1 MAKINPILGKVSGK
15 IGALVYA
22 NQNGENIVREKA
34 ATVFNPNTALQVQ
47 SRAKLKL
54 MSQLTA
60 VVAPVIAIKKEG
72 NKNGRNMFI
81 SLNYA
86 KCGYSDESATV
97 NLNQIQLTKGVAS
110 IAEFTANRASGTK
123 IAVSLNEDMSE
134 RLDRVIYVCVEKQAD
149 GTLNI
154 RDSKVI
160 SAAGQNGDFAGEMTF
175 SDKAVVIYA
184 YGMKENTDKAKA
196 SFGSM
201 NAPTAEQ
208 VAKLLASRTISKS
221 DVTLTTTKGLTM
233 LVGEDEKSSDDVEN
247 ILVTATASGNGSV
260 SGGGRYPIGTLVT
273 LHATPVEEASF
284 EGWHKDSASGQLLS
298 TNQNYQ
304 FEANESITIVGKFVG
319 GPTPKYQ
326 ISVSA
331 QPAGDGTVSGGGEK
345 EEGSTCTVVAT
356 PASGKIFAGWY
367 ENAALVSSSASYAF
381 TVDRARTL
389 VAHFADEP
397 VSGFSNVTFNGSA
410 FNDDESIAT
419 NNNVTVAGNNAS
431 ENVTGVTL
439 VLTSNKPTAGQN
451 IKSLTRKAG
460 SISDTAFSIS
470 DSSLNI
476 GTWWLVSVNAVDEN
490 TINVVDVYNYNFEVY
505 SDQ

>member
-1 MAKINPILGKVSGK
+1 MAKINPILGKISGK

-22 NQNGENIVREKA
+22 TQNGENIVREKA
-34 ATVFNPNTALQVQ
+34 ATVFNPNTTAQVE

-72 NKNGRNMFI
+72 NKNGRNLFI

-86 KCGYSDESATV
+86 KCGYSGDAATV

-110 IAEFTANRASGTK
+110 IAEFTADRASGTK

-134 RLDRVIYVCVEKQAD
+134 RLDKVIYVCMEKQVD
-149 GTLNI
+149 GSLNI

-160 SAAGQNGDFAGEMTF
+160 ATAGQNGDFAGELAFT
-175 SDKAVVIYA
+175 DKAVVVYA

-201 NAPTAEQ
+201 SAPTAEQ
-208 VAKLLASRTISKS
+208 VAKLLASRTISTS
-221 DVTLTTTKGLTM
+221 DVTLTSTKGLTM

-247 ILVTATASGNGSV
+247 ILVTANASGNGSV
-260 SGGGRYPIGTLVT
+260 SGGGRYPIGSLVT

-298 TNQNYQ
+298 SNANYQ
-304 FEANESITIVGKFVG
+304 FEATESITIVGKFVG

-326 ISVSA
+326 ITVSA
-331 QPAGDGTVSGGGEK
+331 QPSGDGTVSGGGLK
-345 EEGSTCTVVAT
+345 EEGTSCTVVAT
-356 PASGKIFAGWY
+356 PASEKVFAGWY
-367 ENAALVSSSASYAF
+367 ENNALVSSSASYTF
-381 TVDRARTL
+381 TVERARTL
-389 VAHFADEP
+389 VAHFSDAPE
-397 VSGFSNVTFNGSA
+397 SGFSNVTYNDSA
-410 FNDDESIAT
+410 FD
-419 NNNVTVAGNNAS
+419 
-431 ENVTGVTL
+431 
-439 VLTSNKPTAGQN
+439 SNKRIAQGRQVQVGGNVVGADVTSVALVFSNDKPTVNQN
-451 IKSLTRKAG
+451 VKALTKVMGVINNDAFNMTNSNL
-460 SISDTAFSIS
+460 SI
-470 DSSLNI
+470 
-476 GTWWLVSVNAVDEN
+476 GYWWLISVNEIDED
-490 TINVVDVYNYNFEVY
+490 TVRAVDVYDYSIEVY

>member
-1 MAKINPILGKVSGK
+1 MAKINPILGKLSGK

-22 NQNGENIVREKA
+22 TQNGENIVREKA
-34 ATVFNPNTALQVQ
+34 ATVANPNTPAQVE

-60 VVAPVIAIKKEG
+60 VVAPVIAIKKDG
-72 NKNGRNMFI
+72 NKNGRNQFL

-86 KCGYSDESATV
+86 KCGYSDDAATV

-110 IAEFTANRASGTK
+110 IAEFTADRSSNSK

-134 RLDRVIYVCVEKQAD
+134 RLDKVIYVCMEKQAD

-154 RDSKVI
+154 RDSKVVA
-160 SAAGQNGDFAGEMTF
+160 AAGQNGDFAGEMAYT
-175 SDKAVVIYA
+175 DKAVVVYA

-201 NAPTAEQ
+201 SAPTAEQ
-208 VAKLLASRTISKS
+208 VAKLLASRTISTS
-221 DVTLTTTKGLTM
+221 DVTLTSTKGLTM

-260 SGGGRYPIGTLVT
+260 SGGGRYPIGSLVT

-298 TNQNYQ
+298 SNANYQ
-304 FEANESITIVGKFVG
+304 FEATESITIVGKFVG

-326 ISVSA
+326 ITVSA
-331 QPAGDGTVSGGGEK
+331 QPSGDGTVSGGGLK

-356 PASGKIFAGWY
+356 PASGKVFAGWY
-367 ENAALVSSSASYAF
+367 ENNALVSSSASYAF
-381 TVDRARTL
+381 TVERARTL

-397 VSGFSNVTFNGSA
+397 VSGFSNVTCNGSA
-410 FNDDESIAT
+410 FN
-419 NNNVTVAGNNAS
+419 NNMSVAHDSNMTVAGNNAS
-431 ENVTGVTL
+431 ENVTGVAL
-439 VLTSNKPTAGQN
+439 VLTANKPTAGQN
-451 IKSLTRKAG
+451 IKSLTRVAG
-460 SISDTAFSIS
+460 SITDTAFSVTENS
-470 DSSLNI
+470 PNI
-476 GTWWLVSVNAVDEN
+476 GTWWLVSINTVDEN
-490 TINVVDVYNYNFEVY
+490 TINVVDVYDYNIDVY

>member
-1 MAKINPILGKVSGK
+1 MAKINPILGKISGK

-22 NQNGENIVREKA
+22 TQNGENIVREKA
-34 ATVFNPNTALQVQ
+34 ATVFNPNTTLQVQ

-134 RLDRVIYVCVEKQAD
+134 RLDKVIYVCVEKQAD

-233 LVGEDEKSSDDVEN
+233 LVGEDEKSSDDIEN

-260 SGGGRYPIGTLVT
+260 TGGGRYPIGSMVT

-298 TNQNYQ
+298 TNANYQ

-331 QPAGDGTVSGGGEK
+331 QPVGDGTVSGGGEK
-345 EEGSTCTVVAT
+345 EEGSQCTVVAT
-356 PASGKIFAGWY
+356 PASGKVFAGWY
-367 ENAALVSSSASYAF
+367 ENSQLVSSSASYAF
-381 TVDRARTL
+381 TVERARTL

-397 VSGFSNVTFNGSA
+397 ISGFSNVTFNGSA
-410 FNDDESIAT
+410 FNDDES
-419 NNNVTVAGNNAS
+419 VAHDGSFELQGNNAS
-431 ENVTGVTL
+431 ENVTGVAL
-439 VLTSNKPTAGQN
+439 VLTANKPTVGQN
-451 IKSLTRKAG
+451 IKSLTRESATF
-460 SISDTAFSIS
+460 SDTAFDLYCSN
-470 DSSLNI
+470 LNI
-476 GTWWLVSVNAVDEN
+476 GVWWLVSVNAVDEN
-490 TINVVDVYNYNFEVY
+490 TINVVDVYDYNIEVY

>member
-1 MAKINPILGKVSGK
+1 MAKINPILGKISGK

-22 NQNGENIVREKA
+22 TQNGENIVREKA
-34 ATVFNPNTALQVQ
+34 ATVFNPNTALQVE

-72 NKNGRNMFI
+72 NKNGRNLFI
-81 SLNYA
+81 SLNYG
-86 KCGYSDESATV
+86 KCGYSEDAATV

-134 RLDRVIYVCVEKQAD
+134 RLDKVIYVCVEKQAD

-154 RDSKVI
+154 RDSKVV
-160 SAAGQNGDFAGEMTF
+160 SAAGQNGDFAAEMAFT
-175 SDKAVVIYA
+175 DKAVVVYA

-208 VAKLLASRTISKS
+208 VAKLLASRTISTS
-221 DVTLTTTKGLTM
+221 DVTLTSTKGLTM

-273 LHATPVEEASF
+273 LHATPVEEATF
-284 EGWHKDSASGQLLS
+284 EGWHKDSVSGQLLS
-298 TNQNYQ
+298 TNANYQ
-304 FEANESITIVGKFVG
+304 FEASESITIVGKFVG

-331 QPAGDGTVSGGGEK
+331 QPVGDGSVSGGGEK
-345 EEGSTCTVVAT
+345 EEGTTCTVVAT
-356 PASGKIFAGWY
+356 PASGKIFTGWY
-367 ENAALVSSSASYAF
+367 ENSQLVSSSASYAF
-381 TVDRARTL
+381 TVERARTL

-397 VSGFSNVTFNGSA
+397 AGPFANVTMNGEA
-410 FNDDESIAT
+410 FDENEELAA
-419 NNNVTVAGNNAS
+419 NNQLVVAGNCGS
-431 ENVTGVTL
+431 QNVTGVAI
-439 VLTSNKPTAGQN
+439 VVANSKPTAGQN
-451 IKSLTRKAG
+451 IKSLTRQTGSLSAG
-460 SISDTAFSIS
+460 SFSITLAS
-470 DSSLNI
+470 ASV
-476 GTWWLVSVNAVDEN
+476 GTWWLASINQIDEN
-490 TINVVDVYNYNFEVY
+490 TINVVDVYDYSIEVY

>member
-1 MAKINPILGKVSGK
+1 MAKINPILGKISGK

-22 NQNGENIVREKA
+22 TQNGENIVREKA
-34 ATVFNPNTALQVQ
+34 ASVANPNTAAQVE

-60 VVAPVIAIKKEG
+60 VVAPVIAIKKDG
-72 NKNGRNMFI
+72 IKNGRNQFI

-86 KCGYSDESATV
+86 KCGYSNDAATV

-110 IAEFTANRASGTK
+110 IAEFTADRASNTK

-134 RLDRVIYVCVEKQAD
+134 RLDKVIYVCMEKQTD

-160 SAAGQNGDFAGEMTF
+160 SAAGQNGDFAGELAYT
-175 SDKAVVIYA
+175 DKAVVIYA

-201 NAPTAEQ
+201 SAPTAEQ
-208 VAKLLASRTISKS
+208 VAKLLASRTISAS
-221 DVTLTTTKGLTM
+221 DVTLTSTKGLTM
-233 LVGEDEKSSDDVEN
+233 LVGEDEKSSDDIEN

-273 LHATPVEEASF
+273 LHATPVEEATF

-298 TNQNYQ
+298 SNANYQ
-304 FEANESITIVGKFVG
+304 FEATESITIVGKFVG

-326 ISVSA
+326 INVSA
-331 QPAGDGTVSGGGEK
+331 QPSGDGTVSGGGLK
-345 EEGSTCTVVAT
+345 EEGTSCTVVAT
-356 PASGKIFAGWY
+356 PASEKVFAGWY
-367 ENAALVSSSASYAF
+367 ENGSLVSSSASYTF
-381 TVDRARTL
+381 TVERARTL
-389 VAHFADEP
+389 VAHFSDVPAGP
-397 VSGFSNVTFNGSA
+397 FANVTLNGTA
-410 FNDDESIAT
+410 FDRNRSLASGSQM
-419 NNNVTVAGNNAS
+419 VVAGNCGS
-431 ENVTGVTL
+431 QGVTGVAI
-439 VLTSNKPTAGQN
+439 VMVDNKPTTGQN
-451 IKSLTRKAG
+451 IKSLTREVS
-460 SISDTAFSIS
+460 SISAGEFSITRAS
-470 DSSLNI
+470 ATV
-476 GTWWLVSVNAVDEN
+476 GTWWLASINQVDEN
-490 TINVVDVYNYNFEVY
+490 TINVVDVFDYNVDVY

>member
-1 MAKINPILGKVSGK
+1 MGKINPILGKISGK

-22 NQNGENIVREKA
+22 TQNGENIVREKP
-34 ATVFNPNTALQVQ
+34 ATVFNPNTALQVE

-60 VVAPVIAIKKEG
+60 VVSPVIAIKKEG
-72 NKNGRNMFI
+72 NKNGRNLFI
-81 SLNYA
+81 SLNYG
-86 KCGYSDESATV
+86 KCGYSEDAATV

-110 IAEFTANRASGTK
+110 IAEFTANRESATK

-134 RLDRVIYVCVEKQAD
+134 RLDKVIYVCLEKQVD
-149 GTLNI
+149 GSLNI

-160 SAAGQNGDFAGEMTF
+160 AAAGQNGDFAGELAYT
-175 SDKAVVIYA
+175 DKAVVIYA

-201 NAPTAEQ
+201 SAPTAEQ
-208 VAKLLASRTISKS
+208 VAKLLASRTISTS
-221 DVTLTTTKGLTM
+221 DVTLTSTKGLTM

-273 LHATPVEEASF
+273 LHATPVEEATF
-284 EGWHKDSASGQLLS
+284 EGWHEGSASGQLLS
-298 TNQNYQ
+298 TNPTYQ

-331 QPAGDGTVSGGGEK
+331 QPVGDGTVSGGGEK

-356 PASGKIFAGWY
+356 PASGKIFTGWY
-367 ENAALVSSSASYAF
+367 ENASLVSSSASYAF

-410 FNDDESIAT
+410 FNDDEEIAT

-431 ENVTGVTL
+431 ENVTGVAL

-470 DSSLNI
+470 DSSLDV
-476 GTWWLVSVNAVDEN
+476 GTWWVVSVNAVDEN
-490 TINVVDVYNYNFEVY
+490 TINVVDVYDYNFEVY

>member
-1 MAKINPILGKVSGK
+1 MAKINPILGKLSGK

-22 NQNGENIVREKA
+22 TQNGENIVREKA

-72 NKNGRNMFI
+72 NKNGRNLFI

-86 KCGYSDESATV
+86 KCGYSDDAATV

-110 IAEFTANRASGTK
+110 IAEFTADRASGTK
-123 IAVSLNEDMSE
+123 IAVSLNEDMSG
-134 RLDRVIYVCVEKQAD
+134 RLDKVIYICLEKQAD

-160 SAAGQNGDFAGEMTF
+160 AAAGQNGDFAGELAF
-175 SDKAVVIYA
+175 SDKAVVVYA

-201 NAPTAEQ
+201 SAPTAEQ
-208 VAKLLASRTISKS
+208 VAKLLASRTISTS
-221 DVTLTTTKGLTM
+221 DVTLTSTKGLTL

-260 SGGGRYPIGTLVT
+260 SGGGRYPIGTVVT
-273 LHATPVEEASF
+273 LHATPVEEATF
-284 EGWHKDSASGQLLS
+284 EGWHKDSVSGQLLS
-298 TNQNYQ
+298 TNANYQ

-326 ISVSA
+326 ISVSTH
-331 QPAGDGTVSGGGEK
+331 PDGDGTVSGGGLK
-345 EEGSTCTVVAT
+345 EGGSQCTVVAT
-356 PASGKIFAGWY
+356 PASGKIFTGWY
-367 ENAALVSSSASYAF
+367 ENFQLVSSNASYAF
-381 TVDRARTL
+381 TVERARAL
-389 VAHFADEP
+389 VAYFADEP

-431 ENVTGVTL
+431 ENVTGVAL

-470 DSSLNI
+470 DSSLNV

>member
-1 MAKINPILGKVSGK
+1 MAKINPILGKISGK

-22 NQNGENIVREKA
+22 TQNGENIVREKA
-34 ATVFNPNTALQVQ
+34 ATVFNPNTALQVE

-72 NKNGRNMFI
+72 NKNGRNLFI

-86 KCGYSDESATV
+86 KCGYSDDAATV

-134 RLDRVIYVCVEKQAD
+134 RLDKVIYVCVEKQAD

-160 SAAGQNGDFAGEMTF
+160 STAGQNGDFAAELTY

-208 VAKLLASRTISKS
+208 VAKLLASRIISTS
-221 DVTLTTTKGLTM
+221 DVTLTSTKGLTM

-273 LHATPVEEASF
+273 LHATPVEEATF

-298 TNQNYQ
+298 TNPNYQ
-304 FEANESITIVGKFVG
+304 FEATESITIVGKFVG

-326 ISVSA
+326 INVSA
-331 QPAGDGTVSGGGEK
+331 QPSGDGTVSGGGLK
-345 EEGSTCTVVAT
+345 EEGSSCTVVAT
-356 PASGKIFAGWY
+356 PASEKVFAGWY
-367 ENAALVSSSASYAF
+367 ENNALVSSSASYTF
-381 TVDRARTL
+381 TVERARTL
-389 VAHFADEP
+389 VAHFADAP

-410 FNDDESIAT
+410 FNEDEQIAQGQ
-419 NNNVTVAGNNAS
+419 NVQVAGILAS
-431 ENVTGVTL
+431 ENATSVGL
-439 VLTSNKPTAGQN
+439 VITSNKPTVGQN
-451 IKSLTRKAG
+451 IKALTRAMG
-460 SISDTAFSIS
+460 HWGDDAFSIAKS
-470 DSSLNI
+470 DLAV
-476 GTWWLVSVNAVDEN
+476 GTWWLVSVNEIDAN
-490 TINVVDVYNYNFEVY
+490 TINVVDVYDYNIEVY

>member
-1 MAKINPILGKVSGK
+1 MGKINPILGKVSGK

-22 NQNGENIVREKA
+22 IQNGENIVREKA
-34 ATVFNPNTALQVQ
+34 ASVTNPNTALQVE

-72 NKNGRNMFI
+72 NKNGRNLFI
-81 SLNYA
+81 SLNYG
-86 KCGYSDESATV
+86 KCGYSGDAATV

-110 IAEFTANRASGTK
+110 IAEFTADRASGTK

-134 RLDRVIYVCVEKQAD
+134 RLDKVIYVCMEKQVD

-160 SAAGQNGDFAGEMTF
+160 AAAGQNGDFAGELAFT
-175 SDKAVVIYA
+175 DKAVVVYA

-201 NAPTAEQ
+201 SAPTAEQ
-208 VAKLLASRTISKS
+208 VAKLLASRTISTS
-221 DVTLTTTKGLTM
+221 DVTLTSTKGLTM

-260 SGGGRYPIGTLVT
+260 TGGGRYPIGSMVT

-298 TNQNYQ
+298 SNANYQ
-304 FEANESITIVGKFVG
+304 FEATESITIVGKFVG

-326 ISVSA
+326 ITVSSENDE
-331 QPAGDGTVSGGGEK
+331 QGTVNGGGLK
-345 EEGSTCTVVAT
+345 DEGSSCTIVAT
-356 PASGKIFAGWY
+356 PAQGYVFNGWY
-367 ENAALVSSSASYAF
+367 ENDSQVSNQSSYTF
-381 TVDRARTL
+381 TVESARTL
-389 VAHFADEP
+389 VAHFSE
-397 VSGFSNVTFNGSA
+397 SGG
-410 FNDDESIAT
+410 
-419 NNNVTVAGNNAS
+419 G
-431 ENVTGVTL
+431 
-439 VLTSNKPTAGQN
+439 P
-451 IKSLTRKAG
+451 
-460 SISDTAFSIS
+460 
-470 DSSLNI
+470 
-476 GTWWLVSVNAVDEN
+476 
-490 TINVVDVYNYNFEVY
+490 
-505 SDQ
+505 DQ